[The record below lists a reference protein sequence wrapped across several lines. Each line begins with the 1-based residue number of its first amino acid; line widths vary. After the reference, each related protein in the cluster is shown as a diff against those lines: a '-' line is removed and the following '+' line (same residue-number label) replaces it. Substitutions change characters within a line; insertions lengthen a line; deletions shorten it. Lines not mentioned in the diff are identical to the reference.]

1 VSQHTKDAET
11 ETEESEGGAEQDS
24 LSRTLARLGG
34 RRGEDG
40 EGPDVAAL
48 AAEHRGK
55 IITGV
60 IVLVVVATFG
70 VLEVSLGRVLVE
82 GVREGA
88 VIAMVALGL
97 ALIYKS
103 TGVLNFAQG
112 EFGTVPAFVV
122 LTILVGGNLASEVDT
137 GSVGALQLTSLTLV
151 AILAGV
157 LLAIAVNLLVIR
169 RLANASPF
177 TSLVATAGIFTLLG
191 GMQLVIFEPRARSFP
206 RYLDG
211 SPCLASSGG
220 ECTNFLSMFGT
231 RIAWHSI
238 IVLFVLVIVAAL
250 LALLFRTP
258 VGVALLASS
267 QEPFA
272 ASLYGVS
279 PKAMSTLAWG
289 AAGALGGLA
298 GVLGAGVFERV
309 SPAFMTRDLLIP
321 AFTAAVL
328 GGITSMVGAVLGGM
342 ILGIVVSF
350 ANTSV
355 LTYGMT
361 DVLPNPPAMASFA
374 VLLLVL
380 YFRPNGLFGKGS

>member
-1 VSQHTKDAET
+1 MSQETKTPET
-11 ETEESEGGAEQDS
+11 GESSGEGSGPDGLAG
-24 LSRTLARLGG
+24 TLARLRGG
-34 RRGEDG
+34 GGGGDDRDL
-40 EGPDVAAL
+40 VAL
-48 AAEHRGK
+48 AQQHRTR
-55 IITGV
+55 IIAGLV
-60 IVLVVVATFG
+60 VLVVVAVFG
-70 VLEVSLGRVLVE
+70 AIDVSLGRVLVE
-82 GVREGA
+82 GIREGS

-122 LTILVGGNLASEVDT
+122 ITILVGGNLSVEVET
-137 GSVGALQLTSLTLV
+137 GAVGAVQLMGLTLV

-157 LLAIAVNLLVIR
+157 LLAVAVNLLVIR

-191 GMQLVIFEPRARSFP
+191 GAQLVIFEPRVRSFP
-206 RYLDG
+206 RFLDG
-211 SPCLASSGG
+211 APCLASSGG
-220 ECTNFLSMFGT
+220 ECTTFLSLFGT

-238 IVLFVLVIVAAL
+238 IVVVVLIVVAVL

-258 VGVALLASS
+258 IGVALLASS

-289 AAGALGGLA
+289 LAGGLGGLA
-298 GVLGAGVFERV
+298 GVLGAGVYEQV
-309 SPAFMTRDLLIP
+309 QPAFMTTTLLIP

-328 GGITSMVGAVLGGM
+328 GGITSMIGAVVGGL
-342 ILGIVVSF
+342 ILGIVVIL
-350 ANTSV
+350 ANTTV

-361 DVLPNPPAMASFA
+361 DTLPNPPAMASFA

-380 YFRPNGLFGKGS
+380 FFRPSGLFGKKGA

>member
-1 VSQHTKDAET
+1 VSQHTKEPET
-11 ETEESEGGAEQDS
+11 DESEGEGQDS
-24 LSRTLARLGG
+24 LPRTLARLGG
-34 RRGEDG
+34 
-40 EGPDVAAL
+40 EGDLAEL

-55 IITGV
+55 IITG
-60 IVLVVVATFG
+60 IAVLVVIATFG
-70 VLEVSLGRVLVE
+70 VLEVSLGRVLTD

-88 VIAMVALGL
+88 VISMVALGL

-122 LTILVGGNLASEVDT
+122 LTVLVGGNLANEVDT
-137 GSVGALQLTSLTLV
+137 GSVGAMQLVGLTVV

-157 LLAIAVNLLVIR
+157 LLAVAVNLLVIR

-211 SPCLASSGG
+211 SPCLASTGG
-220 ECTNFLSMFGT
+220 ECTTYLSLFGT

-238 IVLFVLVIVAAL
+238 IVLFVLMVVAAL

-289 AAGALGGLA
+289 AAGALGGVA

-328 GGITSMVGAVLGGM
+328 GGMTSMVGAVVGGM
-342 ILGIVVSF
+342 ILGVVVSF

>member
-1 VSQHTKDAET
+1 MSQNTKDPEVDEAEGT
-11 ETEESEGGAEQDS
+11 AEQDS

-34 RRGEDG
+34 RGSGDDG
-40 EGPDVAAL
+40 ERDLAAL
-48 AAEHRGK
+48 AAEHRRK

-60 IVLVVVATFG
+60 VVLVVIATFG

-82 GVREGA
+82 GVREGS

-112 EFGTVPAFVV
+112 EFGTVPAYIV
-122 LTILVGGNLASEVDT
+122 LTFLVGGSLASEIDT
-137 GSVGALQLTSLTLV
+137 GSVGAMQLVSLTLV
-151 AILAGV
+151 AVLAGT
-157 LLAIAVNLLVIR
+157 LLAVTVNLLVIR

-177 TSLVATAGIFTLLG
+177 TSLVATAGVFTLLG

-211 SPCLASSGG
+211 APCLASSGG
-220 ECTNFLSMFGT
+220 ECTTHLALFGT

-238 IVLFVLVIVAAL
+238 IVLFVLLIVAAL

-258 VGVALLASS
+258 VGIALLASS

-328 GGITSMVGAVLGGM
+328 GGITSMVGAVVGGM
-342 ILGIVVSF
+342 VLGIVVSF

-355 LTYGMT
+355 LTYGLT
-361 DVLPNPPAMASFA
+361 DALPNPPSMASFA

-380 YFRPNGLFGKGS
+380 YFRPKGLFGKEGG